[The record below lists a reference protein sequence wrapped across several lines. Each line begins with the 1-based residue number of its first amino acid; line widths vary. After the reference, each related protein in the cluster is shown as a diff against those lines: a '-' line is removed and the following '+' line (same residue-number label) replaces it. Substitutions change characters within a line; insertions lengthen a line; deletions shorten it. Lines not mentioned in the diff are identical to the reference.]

1 MKRSIFRKSALDRI
15 ASLDQ
20 LDQTMTVIKPSSL
33 LAMISVAIIIGVAV
47 LWGFCGSVPE
57 TVTGTGV
64 LVNSENM
71 TSVKYANQGAVKN
84 IFVQHGDTVH
94 NGQIIAR
101 IERQDILD
109 QIKVNEK
116 KLICK
121 NLM

>member
-1 MKRSIFRKSALDRI
+1 MKTGTTWRKKLGAMI
-15 ASLDQ
+15 TASL
-20 LDQTMTVIKPSSL
+20 LIGAVPSQTHALPTESTNQDRRNIDH
-33 LAMISVAIIIGVAV
+33 I
-47 LWGFCGSVPE
+47 
-57 TVTGTGV
+57 
-64 LVNSENM
+64 

-116 KLICK
+116 KLEGYQKMQEVIQSSRK
-121 NLM
+121 TGNAKARVQRLMSVR